1 MNFGG
6 AAGVGALSS
15 SEVFLTDER
24 LVRLMRPCDKT
35 CNVMAFVR
43 VKTWKMEEELSELLT
58 ALEPSPNDVYLGLDW
73 VQVVQIGPFL

>member
-6 AAGVGALSS
+6 AAGVGASS

-24 LVRLMRPCDKT
+24 LVGLMRPCDKT

-43 VKTWKMEEELSELLT
+43 VKAWKMEEELSELLT
-58 ALEPSPNDVYLGLDW
+58 ALEPSPNDVYPGLDW
-73 VQVVQIGPFL
+73 VEAVQIGPFL